1 MPIFKLEKTKVNVWI
16 WLDER
21 KGFNEWPKI
30 NGMNAHWTYKE
41 NRGWLIERGIM
52 AFHWSILLKKN
63 VGKMECPMGNSQEF
77 PSRPWGAS
85 EEKPQQKP
93 CEKKDAK
100 NYLHYTSYKVI
111 SGYATSGDVI
121 SVHFRWCHDPHDP
134 PQLRAWFNMIY
145 YLCLPAQSPNTDNYM
160 YHYILLFIYIAC
172 TLITFVF

>member
-1 MPIFKLEKTKVNVWI
+1 MAKNKWY
-16 WLDER
+16 ER
-21 KGFNEWPKI
+21 S
-30 NGMNAHWTYKE
+30 HWTYKE

-63 VGKMECPMGNSQEF
+63 AGKMECPMGNSQEF

-85 EEKPQQKP
+85 EEKPRQKP
-93 CEKKDAK
+93 GEKKDAE
-100 NYLHYTSYKVI
+100 NYLHYTSRYITSYKVI
-111 SGYATSGDVI
+111 SGDAASGDVI
-121 SVHFRWCHDPHDP
+121 SAHFQWCHDPHDP
-134 PQLRAWFNMIY
+134 PQIRARFNMIY